1 MSKAWAIAI
10 GTVVLLLALVPPGLI
25 ALSRSRPSPVPPLHP
40 ILDMVRQPR
49 FNPQAVNAMFA
60 DGRAMRPLVP
70 GAEARQDLLLPIEVL
85 NDPSLPRF
93 VDGRA
98 APLAPA
104 DAAQYERLTQG
115 TQRKPDGTR
124 EFVTRVPMPV
134 SMDLVR
140 RGRERFNIYC
150 APCHGAGGYGDGMV
164 ARRAAEM
171 QAAGADTAAAWTAPT
186 NYHSK
191 DLRARAVGNLFN
203 TITNGIRTMPAY
215 DKQISIFDRWAIV
228 VYVKALQRS
237 QDAKPEDVPEVERG
251 QFDHESPDAAGPQAN
266 AK

>member
-1 MSKAWAIAI
+1 
-10 GTVVLLLALVPPGLI
+10 VVVALLALVPPGLI
-25 ALSRSRPSPVPPLHP
+25 ALVRSRPSPVPPLHP
-40 ILDMVRQPR
+40 ILDMVRQPK
-49 FNPQAVNAMFA
+49 FKPQRVNAMFA

-70 GAEARQDLLLPIEVL
+70 GTEAREDLIVPCEVL
-85 NDPSLPRF
+85 NDPSFARY

-98 APLAPA
+98 EPLAPKDEA
-104 DAAQYERLTQG
+104 SYDRLMRG
-115 TQRKPDGTR
+115 VEHKPDGKLD
-124 EFVTRVPMPV
+124 FVSRIPVSV

-171 QAAGADTAAAWTAPT
+171 QAAGADTAAGWVAPT

-191 DLRARAVGNLFN
+191 DLRARPAGHLFN
-203 TITNGIRTMPAY
+203 TVTNGIRSMPAY

-228 VYVKALQRS
+228 AYVKALQRS
-237 QDAKPEDVPEVERG
+237 QDAKPEDVPETERDNFN
-251 QFDHESPDAAGPQAN
+251 Q
-266 AK
+266 